1 MNKQQHSL
9 YFDLNNTN
17 IRILLFR
24 NRQSLAEWQGAVDRE
39 LQPFMDN
46 LTVAIKAGHFDGD
59 QKIKPPTWTFWN
71 AMFYCG
77 TIYTTIGYGHI
88 YPATTAGRALTIV
101 YAIIGIP
108 MFLILLA
115 DFGKWFTRG
124 IKVLW
129 RYVRRLYYTGSLRR
143 VRKQAHVQEVLRG
156 MNIAYEVATFRR
168 PSMMMRE
175 APELAAVAAAAQDA
189 EVGGTAETP
198 VTPET
203 PAPTDID
210 INDEEFN
217 LPISLAI
224 FMLIAY
230 ILCGAIVY
238 SLWEDWTFFE
248 ASYFVFV
255 SMSTIGFGDYVPKHP
270 MFMMASIVYLV
281 FGMALTSMC
290 INVVQVKLSDSF
302 RQASAKISASIGMV
316 MAEAEAEAQAEEE
329 RRSLAVTPA
338 PAEGGAGDWPLVHRP
353 AGLLNVPQAN
363 ESEDGANETSE
374 AAPALPPKKVT
385 LVNETMVQQRPNA
398 ELAAAAAAEEVKKR
412 RRFWK

>member
-1 MNKQQHSL
+1 MFFCCLSHIDIVISHI
-9 YFDLNNTN
+9 DLN
-17 IRILLFR
+17 IPHLFFRIT
-24 NRQSLAEWQGAVDRE
+24 QSLAEWQGAVDRE
-39 LQPFMDN
+39 LLPFIGN
-46 LTVAIKAGHFDGD
+46 LTAAIKAGHFDGD
-59 QKIKPPTWTFWN
+59 QQTKPPTWSFWN

-115 DFGKWFTRG
+115 DFGKLFTRG

-143 VRKQAHVQEVLRG
+143 VRKQAHVQDVLRG

-175 APELAAVAAAAQDA
+175 APELAAAAAAAQDA
-189 EVGGTAETP
+189 EVGAETP

-224 FMLIAY
+224 FLLIAY
-230 ILCGAIVY
+230 ILCGAAVY
-238 SLWEDWTFFE
+238 ALWEDWTFFE

-290 INVVQVKLSDSF
+290 INVVQVKLSNSF

-329 RRSLAVTPA
+329 RRSQGVTPA
-338 PAEGGAGDWPLVHRP
+338 PQETGGGDWPLVHRP
-353 AGLLNVPQAN
+353 HAVLIAPQAN
-363 ESEDGANETSE
+363 EKVDCPDETDE
-374 AAPALPPKKVT
+374 PAPALPPKKVI
-385 LVNETMVQQRPNA
+385 LVNEKKVQQQPNA
-398 ELAAAAAAEEVKKR
+398 ELGVAAEEVKKR

>member
-1 MNKQQHSL
+1 
-9 YFDLNNTN
+9 
-17 IRILLFR
+17 
-24 NRQSLAEWQGAVDRE
+24 
-39 LQPFMDN
+39 
-46 LTVAIKAGHFDGD
+46 
-59 QKIKPPTWTFWN
+59 
-71 AMFYCG
+71 MFYCG

-115 DFGKWFTRG
+115 DFGKMFTRG

-143 VRKQAHVQEVLRG
+143 VRKQAQVQEVLRG

-175 APELAAVAAAAQDA
+175 APQLAADA
-189 EVGGTAETP
+189 ETGGNGAETPP

-224 FMLIAY
+224 FLLVAY
-230 ILCGAIVY
+230 ILCGAVVY

-316 MAEAEAEAQAEEE
+316 MAEAEAEAQMEEE
-329 RRSLAVTPA
+329 RRSQGVTPA
-338 PAEGGAGDWPLVHRP
+338 ESGGGDWPQVHRP
-353 AGLLNVPQAN
+353 TVVLVEPQAI
-363 ESEDGANETSE
+363 DKAAET
-374 AAPALPPKKVT
+374 APPLPPKKVS
-385 LVNETMVQQRPNA
+385 LVNETQQPNA
-398 ELAAAAAAEEVKKR
+398 ELADAEEVKKR